1 MYNYFLGD
9 KQYAIKNSWEEL
21 SSEEFIFLFE
31 LLQEYNQGELTV
43 GDVRTQ
49 MALKLLHIDKIQ
61 VRTYEQESRF
71 SENIYRI
78 QSQLTFIFRIEYE
91 DKRFPALSPAFRR
104 ELSRREPDAF
114 SETPEER
121 LASRFKR
128 HYEVDSVFCK
138 NLMSQIAGV
147 PGYRIENQSGILITD
162 LTASRF
168 CDAVTISDSFIR
180 GGDNR
185 LLDTLLSILYFQG
198 EYEPS
203 AAHQRAS
210 LFKNV
215 TVHVKQ
221 CVFFNF
227 QSILSFIYNQTKY
240 KVLFGKSEKKAGQYN
255 GGLSTSLLAMGKKF
269 GGIKTVGDAGL
280 IDFLEMMLDSLIEY
294 VRELNAM
301 DKSLVEIAKKTNLD
315 TQTITEMI

>member
-1 MYNYFLGD
+1 MYEYFLGD
-9 KQYAIKNSWEEL
+9 RKHSIKDKWEEL
-21 SSEEFIFLFE
+21 SPEEFIFLFE
-31 LLQEYNQGELTV
+31 LLQEYNQRELTV

-49 MALKLLHIDKIQ
+49 MALKLLNIDRIR

-71 SENIYRI
+71 TENVYRI
-78 QSQLTFIFRIEYE
+78 QSQLTFIFRLEYE
-91 DKRFPALSPAFRR
+91 DKRFQALSPVFRR

-121 LASRFKR
+121 LAARFKR

-138 NLMSQIAGV
+138 NLMPQIAGI

-180 GGDNR
+180 SGNPEQ
-185 LLDTLLSILYFQG
+185 LNTLLSILYFQG
-198 EYEPS
+198 EYEPA
-203 AAHQRAS
+203 AAHQRKS
-210 LFKNV
+210 LFENV
-215 TVHVKQ
+215 PVNMKQ

-227 QSILSFIYNQTKY
+227 QSVLSFIYNRTKY
-240 KVLFGKSEKKAGQYN
+240 KVLFGRSEKKAGQYN

-280 IDFLEMMLDSLIEY
+280 IDFMEMMLDSLIEY

-315 TQTITEMI
+315 TQTITEML